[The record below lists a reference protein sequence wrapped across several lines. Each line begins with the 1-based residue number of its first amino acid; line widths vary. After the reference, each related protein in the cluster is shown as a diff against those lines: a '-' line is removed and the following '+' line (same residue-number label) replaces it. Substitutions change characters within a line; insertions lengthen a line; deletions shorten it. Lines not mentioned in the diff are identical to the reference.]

1 MRKPLF
7 TTLLLLSVITIK
19 AQISSSPYSR
29 YGLGD
34 FQFNGFTQNM
44 PLGGGG
50 IGLRCDSVGD
60 QQINILNPA
69 SYTAQLLVTYDVGLQ
84 SNTTMLSTANSS
96 GIFNRTTLSHV
107 GLAFPVTKWW
117 GAALGLVPY
126 SSVGYNVSTAGNRDS
141 IGYVTD
147 KYEGSGGISQVFIG
161 NAFRPFA
168 NLPGNFLVSDQYDK
182 LESAHDSCTMYK
194 KLRMRNALANIS
206 IGANTS
212 YLFGSLNN
220 VRRNIFADTLNS
232 MNTKITRKTVFR
244 DAYISFGIQY
254 RFHLHKLN
262 PDYQADQAIRIGETP
277 CANRY
282 RIRRTDADGTKRTYD
297 KPIRVRS
304 GVDMSIGAIF
314 APPMDVTVSSDLLGQ
329 TYKLSG
335 NYEILGDTIISQ
347 ADQFSSLRLPTMV
360 GLGFAMNKGNKW
372 IWQADFAMQRWESF
386 TIFGTPAGLR
396 NSMRATTGLQ
406 WQPKA
411 VDQRFFF
418 RGMTYRFGL
427 RYNQTYLE
435 LNQQALNEYGLGL
448 GVSLPL
454 FKGNPLAHGERLNL
468 GLDFGHRGTTDKNLI
483 SENFVRVMI
492 SVTINDRWFNK
503 VKFD

>member
-7 TTLLLLSVITIK
+7 TTLLLLSVISVE
-19 AQISSSPYSR
+19 AQVSSSPYSR

-34 FQFNGFTQNM
+34 FQFNGFSQNM
-44 PLGGGG
+44 PMGGGG
-50 IGLRCDSVGD
+50 IGLRCDSTGD

-69 SYTAQLLVTYDVGLQ
+69 SYTGHMLVTYDVGLQ
-84 SNTTMLSTANSS
+84 SNTTMLSTSS
-96 GIFNRTTLSHV
+96 TSGVFNRTTLSHV

-117 GAALGLVPY
+117 GASLGLIPY
-126 SSVGYNVSTAGNRDS
+126 SSVGYNVSTSGYRDS

-147 KYEGSGGISQVFIG
+147 KYEGSGGISQVFVG

-168 NLPGNFLVSDQYDK
+168 GLPGHFLLSDEYDK
-182 LESAHDSCTMYK
+182 LESGHDSCGLYK
-194 KLRMRNALANIS
+194 KLRFRSALANIS

-220 VRRNIFADTLNS
+220 IRRNIFADTLNA
-232 MNTKITRKTVFR
+232 MNTKITRKTIFR
-244 DAYISFGIQY
+244 DAYASFGIQY
-254 RFHLHKLN
+254 RFHLYKLN
-262 PDYQADQAIRIGETP
+262 PDYQKDQAIRIGETS

-282 RIRRTDADGTKRTYD
+282 RIRRTDADGMQRTYD

-304 GVDMSIGAIF
+304 GTDISIGAIF
-314 APPMDVTVSSDLLGQ
+314 APPMDVTVNSDLLGQ

-335 NYEILGDTIISQ
+335 SYEVIGDTIYNN
-347 ADQFSSLRLPTMV
+347 ADQFGTLRLPTMV
-360 GLGFAMNKGNKW
+360 GVGFAVIKGNKFT
-372 IWQADFAMQRWESF
+372 WQGDFAMQRWEGF
-386 TIFGTPAGLR
+386 TFFGTPAGLR
-396 NSMRATTGLQ
+396 NSMRATTGIQ

-411 VDQRFFF
+411 VDPRFFF

-435 LNQQALNEYGLGL
+435 LNNQALNEYALGLGL
-448 GVSLPL
+448 SLPL

-468 GLDFGHRGTTDKNLI
+468 GFDIGHRGTTDKNLI
-483 SENFVRVMI
+483 SENFVRFMV
-492 SVTINDRWFNK
+492 SVTINDRWFTK